1 LQPALEMA
9 MTEEEAL
16 EATMVAGEALEATMM
31 LEATMAEEWAGR

>member
-1 LQPALEMA
+1 MQPALEMA